1 MYRLLY
7 KSLLYVLK
15 EHANNIYRIITI
27 VKYEIMAEH
36 RDSKLGIVWSVLNP
50 LIQIFSFWFAF
61 GLGIRGGQP
70 VDGIPY
76 INWMLAG
83 IVPWFFISDAIRSGT
98 NSIHRRIN
106 IISKIKFP
114 LSILPTV
121 EVLKG
126 LFVHLI
132 TLGLGMI
139 FLFMNGNSVHLM
151 NLGVLYYLVCT
162 ILFVIAFGM
171 ISSVL
176 NMFTRDVRKG
186 INASIRLLTYVTPI
200 LWTMDKLPVSLQKLM
215 CLNPLYYLIQGYRG
229 SLLASPNM
237 LPSFSDGMVFWFI
250 IISMFLIGSI
260 LMYKFKN
267 KLIDFI

>member
-15 EHANNIYRIITI
+15 EHVNNIYRIIAI

-36 RDSKLGIVWSVLNP
+36 RDSKLGIVWSFLNP

-70 VDGIPY
+70 VEGVPY

-83 IVPWFFISDAIRSGT
+83 IIPWFFISDAIRSGT

-106 IISKIKFP
+106 VISKIKFP

-121 EVLKG
+121 EISKA
-126 LFVHLI
+126 LFVHFI
-132 TLGLGMI
+132 TLSLGII
-139 FLFMNGNSVHLM
+139 FLLMNGNSVSLL
-151 NLGVLYYLVCT
+151 NLGVLYYLICT
-162 ILFVIAFGM
+162 ILFTIAFGL
-171 ISSVL
+171 ITSVL

-215 CLNPLYYLIQGYRG
+215 RLNPLYYLIQGYRG
-229 SLLASPNM
+229 SLLATSNM
-237 LPSFSDGMVFWFI
+237 LPSFFDGIVFWLI
-250 IISMFLIGSI
+250 VILMFMSGSV
-260 LMYKFKN
+260 LMYKFKH